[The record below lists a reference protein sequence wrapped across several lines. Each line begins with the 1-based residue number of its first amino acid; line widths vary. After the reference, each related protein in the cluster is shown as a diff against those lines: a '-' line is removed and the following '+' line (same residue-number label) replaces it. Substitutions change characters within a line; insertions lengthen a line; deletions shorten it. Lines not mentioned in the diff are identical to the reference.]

1 MLPCATPEITRA
13 IKFLVDSG
21 AVFSVVPRKIL
32 EELGVRPLGR
42 QKFRLANGDHISRE
56 KGIAF
61 FRFGDRVGG
70 ADVIFGEEKDSN
82 LLGAMTLEAAMVR
95 ANPSWLKAARSS
107 TEPPPRATMITS
119 TAFPAGREAGARL
132 K

>member
-1 MLPCATPEITRA
+1 MARATRVRRGGRALSRADIDAFPGCRLAAMGLTTLDVEVGNPATPEVTRA

-21 AVFSVVPRKIL
+21 AVLSVVPRKIL

-61 FRFGDRVGG
+61 FRYGDRVGG
-70 ADVIFGEEKDSN
+70 ADVIFGEENDSN
-82 LLGAMTLEAAMVR
+82 L
-95 ANPSWLKAARSS
+95 
-107 TEPPPRATMITS
+107 
-119 TAFPAGREAGARL
+119 
-132 K
+132 